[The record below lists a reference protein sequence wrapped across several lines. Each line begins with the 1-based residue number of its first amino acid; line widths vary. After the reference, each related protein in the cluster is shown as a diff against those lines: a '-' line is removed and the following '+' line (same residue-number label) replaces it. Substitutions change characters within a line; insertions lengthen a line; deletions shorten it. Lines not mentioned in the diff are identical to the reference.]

1 MDRKPSKIHK
11 IGQISVC
18 DFTPKSITKNNKP
31 AVFGEISESAQHIF
45 YT

>member
-1 MDRKPSKIHK
+1 MAEKPLKLEK